1 VRGLLLD
8 IGGVIIRTPFE
19 LLDAA
24 ERSRGLTPGALG
36 PRGPFGPP
44 GRDPEFDQVADG
56 ELTERG
62 YWERRARRVAP
73 LLGVP
78 PTTEAFI
85 EVLFDLPRELVV
97 RPETRALIAEVEAS
111 GCPVGVLTNDLH
123 DFHGTGW
130 FHDLEVFD
138 HAPAALVDGSLT
150 GHLKPAPVAYQLAV
164 AAMGGGPPGELVY
177 LDDQPVN
184 VTGARS
190 AGLDAIAFD
199 VLDPGTALAAARERL
214 GLTHRSAG

>member
-1 VRGLLLD
+1 MHGLLLD

-24 ERSRGLTPGALG
+24 EHAHGLAPGALG

-44 GRDPEFDQVADG
+44 GSDPEFDQVAAG

-62 YWERRARRVAP
+62 YWARRSRRVAP
-73 LLGVP
+73 LLGTE
-78 PTTEAFI
+78 PTTEALI
-85 EVLFDLPRELVV
+85 AVLFDLPRELVV
-97 RPETRALIAEVEAS
+97 RAGTRALITDAEAA
-111 GCPVGVLTNDLH
+111 GRPVGVLTNDLH

-138 HAPAALVDGSLT
+138 RAPAALVDGSLT
-150 GHLKPAPVAYQLAV
+150 GHLKPAPAAYELAV
-164 AAMGGGPPGELVY
+164 TAMGGPPEELVY

-184 VTGARS
+184 VAGARS

-199 VLDPGTALAAARERL
+199 VLEPGTALDAARERL
-214 GLTHRSAG
+214 GLTPRSAG